1 MTAVTEIRLPQY
13 GMGMREGTITAW
25 FKREGD
31 HVAAG
36 EVVAEIEAEK
46 VTEELVATAGGV
58 LQRILVPEGDT
69 VAVNELL
76 AVIVPTGAVEPAV
89 PDDEPAVPDDE
100 PAVPDDEPDVADD
113 ERGAVAATDPVA
125 DRRDPVPAV
134 PGGGSGRQ
142 ITPRARRLAADLGID
157 IDSVIG
163 TGPGGRVSEDDVAA
177 AAAGDPSPASPPSL
191 D

>member
-1 MTAVTEIRLPQY
+1 MTAVTEIRLPQF

-89 PDDEPAVPDDE
+89 PDDEPDAVEDG
-100 PAVPDDEPDVADD
+100 
-113 ERGAVAATDPVA
+113 RGAVAATDPVA

-134 PGGGSGRQ
+134 AGDGSGRQ
-142 ITPRARRLAADLGID
+142 ITPRARRLAADVGID
-157 IDSVIG
+157 IDSVVG